1 MKLTPFWAGTALAL
15 IMASAPLRAY
25 ALNAADPAAAPP
37 ARSGAI
43 IFAQDSTEEP
53 VIVPQAEGEPEAEEA
68 PAKKPRRARD
78 AKPQPEAAEP
88 APEAAPE
95 SAPEPVP
102 QAAPEPEAAP
112 QPEAVQPAP
121 ETAPAPEVTPQPEQ
135 SAPTPE
141 VTPQPEQPAPDVPAP
156 QDPGLPAAPPEIPAD
171 PAPAPELPAPAPD
184 APAPAPSPEVPT
196 PAPAPEVPT
205 PAPAPEVP
213 TPAPAPEVPTPT
225 PAPEAIQPA
234 PEGQGAQPAAP
245 DAVQPAPTT
254 QPAPDGQAVQPAPA
268 DSSQAPMFDSQKK
281 PTAEGTA
288 PAPQGEAAQPGITP
302 LPEGESVATQP
313 AQPVAPP
320 PTTDQEAQGAPIEVV
335 PVEQEQGVRV
345 ERAPDAPN
353 RRERPQGLDVLG
365 EIGDRVIIQFGDQIS
380 VESNDRPRMSRGARD
395 VYYEDLPRNRT
406 RETII
411 RENGVKVVT
420 IRNEYGDIVRRSRI
434 TPEGREYVLSYV
446 DENEYDRLRDW
457 RDPGLDL
464 PPMRIDIPRE
474 EYILTSDG
482 DVDQESYYEFL
493 DKPPVEKVERL
504 YSIDEVKRSARIRD
518 KTRRIDLD
526 TLKFGFGSADIPEAE
541 VQRLENVANAMEQVL
556 KQNPAETFLI
566 EGHTDAVGS
575 DRANLALSDR
585 RAEAVAQALTN
596 VFAIPPENLATQGYG
611 EQYLKVRSQ
620 EPEQENRRVAIRRI
634 TPLVAPVASAQ

>member
-1 MKLTPFWAGTALAL
+1 MKLTPFLAGTALAL

-25 ALNAADPAAAPP
+25 ALNSADPTIAPAAE
-37 ARSGAI
+37 RGSI
-43 IFAQDSTEEP
+43 ILAQDSSEEP
-53 VIVPQAEGEPEAEEA
+53 VILPQTEGEPEEA
-68 PAKKPRRARD
+68 PAKKAPPAND
-78 AKPQPEAAEP
+78 SAEQP

-95 SAPEPVP
+95 PAPEPAPQAAPEPAP
-102 QAAPEPEAAP
+102 QAAPEPEAAPTPEPAP

-121 ETAPAPEVTPQPEQ
+121 EPAPA
-135 SAPTPE
+135 PE

-156 QDPGLPAAPPEIPAD
+156 QDPGLPPAPPEIPAD
-171 PAPAPELPAPAPD
+171 PAPAPELPAPAPE
-184 APAPAPSPEVPT
+184 APA

-213 TPAPAPEVPTPT
+213 TPAPAPEVPTPS
-225 PAPEAIQPA
+225 PEAVQPA
-234 PEGQGAQPAAP
+234 PEGQAVQPPAP
-245 DAVQPAPTT
+245 DATQPAPTA
-254 QPAPDGQAVQPAPA
+254 QPAPDAQAVQPPPA
-268 DSSQAPMFDSQKK
+268 DGSEAPMFDSQKR
-281 PTAEGTA
+281 PTVEGVT
-288 PAPQGEAAQPGITP
+288 PQPQGETTQPGITP
-302 LPEGESVATQP
+302 LPEGETTTQP
-313 AQPVAPP
+313 AQPIAPP
-320 PTTDQEAQGAPIEVV
+320 PATDQDAQGAPIEVV
-335 PVEQEQGVRV
+335 PVEQEKGVRV
-345 ERAPDAPN
+345 ERAPDAPL

-365 EIGDRVIIQFGDQIS
+365 EIGDRIIIQFGDQIS

-395 VYYEDLPRNRT
+395 VYYEDLPRGRT

-420 IRNEYGDIVRRSRI
+420 IRNEYGDIIRRSRI

-446 DENEYDRLRDW
+446 DEDDYDRLRDW

-474 EYILTSDG
+474 DYILTSDG
-482 DVDQESYYEFL
+482 DYDQERYYDFL

-541 VQRLENVANAMEQVL
+541 VQRLENVANAMEQIL

-611 EQYLKVRSQ
+611 EQYLKVRTQ
-620 EPEQENRRVAIRRI
+620 KPEQENRRVAIRRI